1 MPRTSNKAK
10 VNTINVMR
18 GSTAAPAPAPAVAGP
33 TLFDSMKQGFGFGV
47 GSSIARN
54 LFESR
59 PTATA
64 PATAPAPAPAPAPTP
79 TVATASNDPT
89 REFKQCMERTFN
101 NYETCEI
108 YLPSAAAAAPVE

>member
-1 MPRTSNKAK
+1 MPRTSDKAK

-18 GSTAAPAPAPAVAGP
+18 QPAAAPAAAAPVTTVKAAGP

-59 PTATA
+59 PTTT
-64 PATAPAPAPAPAPTP
+64 ATAPAPI
-79 TVATASNDPT
+79 VATASNDPT

-108 YLPSAAAAAPVE
+108 YLP

>member
-18 GSTAAPAPAPAVAGP
+18 GTVPTPAAAAAAPVATGAVQGP

-54 LFESR
+54 LFENKPQQEQQQPKVS
-59 PTATA
+59 
-64 PATAPAPAPAPAPTP
+64 
-79 TVATASNDPT
+79 SDKT

-108 YLPSAAAAAPVE
+108 YLPSAAAAE